1 MLKLNWMRM
10 TALGLTCALALSLNG
25 CETYG
30 EAAGLGAAVGAVG
43 GAVIGHQSGHALEGA
58 AIGAALGGATGAV
71 AHKIKS
77 NRQREAA
84 ETAAAYNYQPAQGEM
99 LRFEGAQ
106 VMPKNARPGDMIE
119 GRVQYAL
126 LGSGGGVQV
135 QESRLLLRNGQVIAE
150 LSSETLT
157 RTDGT
162 WSSSQNFRLPNNQG
176 PGLYTLETRVRTAKS
191 SISGQDSS
199 VVD

>member
-1 MLKLNWMRM
+1 MRKSHWLKLTSLGMAC
-10 TALGLTCALALSLNG
+10 ALGFSLNG
-25 CETYG
+25 CQSYG

-43 GAVIGHQSGHALEGA
+43 GAIIGHQSGHALEGA
-58 AIGAALGGATGAV
+58 AVGAALGGATGAV

-84 ETAAAYNYQPAQGEM
+84 ETAVAYNYQPAQGEM

-126 LGSGGGVQV
+126 LGAGAGVQV
-135 QESRLLLRNGQVIAE
+135 QESRLLIRNGQVIAE
-150 LSSETLT
+150 LSSESLT

-162 WSSSQNFRLPNNQG
+162 WSSSQSFRLPNNQG
-176 PGLYTLETRVRTAKS
+176 PGVYTLETRVRTAKS
-191 SISGQDSS
+191 SISGQDNF